1 MDYMCGF
8 VGFNFEDIILAKKMC
23 DVIAHRG
30 PDGEGYY
37 ANTNVTLGHRRL
49 SIIDLQKGGQPI
61 FNEDGSIVVVY
72 NGEIYNFQDLR
83 LDLEKRGHQFSTD
96 SDTEVIVH
104 TYEEYGYECVQ
115 YFNGMFAFA
124 LYDQNK
130 DLLFLARDRLGI
142 KPLHYTCLD
151 DGRILFGS
159 EIKALLQYKQVKRE
173 MDPQSL
179 HYILNLRYIP
189 GERTM
194 FRRIKRLLPGHS
206 MIVKSG
212 EMTIIPYYQLTYR
225 AEDHSEDYYIKT
237 TRKLLEESV
246 RRHLISDVP
255 VGIMLSGGIDSSS
268 IVALAST
275 MVDEPI
281 QTFCMGFGN
290 ENDENSDAQRIADH
304 FGTDHHSL
312 IVSDNLLKDYP
323 KMIWYADEPKRNLYP
338 YYISEVVSKHVKT
351 VLGGLGGDELFGGY
365 VFKYNFV
372 KKIESIR
379 NRTMY
384 ETRKQMAEIADRMI
398 HYQTRYG
405 DNVDDLNLDYL
416 ETIRN
421 IQSNTDLYLITQTLD
436 KVFTNEYLE
445 KIYGP
450 EMLKRRLDAIRDIYL
465 PIFNDEKPFIDQLQI
480 ADTRMKLADDF
491 LLVDD
496 RMNMAHSLESRV
508 PFLDTHLVDF
518 AFRIPSEMKLQ
529 DPNGKHILKMAMK
542 DILPDFVLKK
552 EKQGFASSS
561 YTMYLRG
568 GRDLAQQILSD
579 GCLTREKYISQDYV
593 DSVLHT
599 LPNPRLDLHYTAL
612 WNLMV
617 SELWYRIFIESECNT
632 PNITIDRLL

>member
-1 MDYMCGF
+1 MCGF
-8 VGFNFEDIILAKKMC
+8 VGFNFEDIALAKKMC
-23 DVIAHRG
+23 GVIAHRG

-37 ANTNVTLGHRRL
+37 TNTNVTLGHRRL
-49 SIIDLQKGGQPI
+49 SIIDLQKGDQPM
-61 FNEDGSIVVVY
+61 FNEDGSIVVVH
-72 NGEIYNFQDLR
+72 NGAIYNFRDIR
-83 LDLEKRGHQFSTD
+83 LELEKHGHRFSTE

-104 TYEEYGYECVQ
+104 AYEEYGYDCVQ

-130 DLLFLARDRLGI
+130 DLLFLSRDRFGI
-142 KPLHYTCLD
+142 KPLHYICLD
-151 DGRILFGS
+151 DDRILFGS
-159 EIKALLQYKQVKRE
+159 EIKALLQYKQIKRE

-179 HYILNLRYIP
+179 HYTLNLRYIP

-194 FRRIKRLLPGHS
+194 FKGIKRLLPGHS
-206 MIVKSG
+206 MIIRDG
-212 EMTIIPYYQLTYR
+212 QMTIVPYYQLTYH
-225 AEDHSEDYYIKT
+225 AEHRSEDYYIKT

-246 RRHLISDVP
+246 RRHLTSDVP

-290 ENDENSDAQRIADH
+290 ENDENSDAQKVADH
-304 FGTDHHSL
+304 FETDHHSL

-384 ETRKQMAEIADRMI
+384 ETRKRMAEIADRMI
-398 HYQTRYG
+398 YYQTKYG

-416 ETIRN
+416 ETIQN

-436 KVFTNEYLE
+436 KVFTDEYLE
-445 KIYGP
+445 RIYGS
-450 EMLKRRLDAIRDIYL
+450 EMLKQRLEAIRDVYL
-465 PIFNDEKPFIDQLQI
+465 PNFNDEKPFIDQLQI

-496 RMNMAHSLESRV
+496 RMNMANSLESRA
-508 PFLDTHLVDF
+508 PFLDMHLTDF
-518 AFRIPSEMKLQ
+518 AFTIPSNMKLQ
-529 DPNGKHILKMAMK
+529 DPNGKHMLKMAMK
-542 DILPDFVLKK
+542 DVLPDFVLKK

-561 YTMYLRG
+561 YTTYLRG
-568 GRDLAQQILSD
+568 GRDLMQQILSD
-579 GCLTREKYISQDYV
+579 GCLVREKYISQDYV
-593 DSVLHT
+593 DSILHT

-617 SELWYRIFIESECNT
+617 SELWYRIFIENECNT
-632 PNITIDRLL
+632 PNIIIDRLL

>member
-1 MDYMCGF
+1 MCGF
-8 VGFNFEDIILAKKMC
+8 VGFNFEDTTLAKKMC

-37 ANTNVTLGHRRL
+37 TNTNVTLGHRRL
-49 SIIDLQKGGQPI
+49 SIIDLQKGDQPM

-72 NGEIYNFQDLR
+72 NGEIYNFRDLR
-83 LDLEKRGHQFSTD
+83 LELEKHGHKFSTE

-104 TYEEYGYECVQ
+104 AYEEYGCECVQ

-124 LYDQNK
+124 LYDQNR
-130 DLLFLARDRLGI
+130 DLLFLSRDRFGI
-142 KPLHYTCLD
+142 KPLHYTSLD

-159 EIKALLQYKQVKRE
+159 EIKALLQYKHIKRE

-179 HYILNLRYIP
+179 HYTLNLRYIP

-194 FRRIKRLLPGHS
+194 FKGIKRLLPGHS
-206 MIVKSG
+206 MVIRGGQITIV
-212 EMTIIPYYQLTYR
+212 PYYQLTYH
-225 AEDHSEDYYIKT
+225 AEHRSEDYYIKT

-255 VGIMLSGGIDSSS
+255 IGVMLSGGIDSSS

-290 ENDENSDAQRIADH
+290 GNDENDDAQRIADH

-338 YYISEVVSKHVKT
+338 YYISEMVSKHVKT

-365 VFKYNFV
+365 VFKYNFI

-379 NRTMY
+379 DRTMY

-398 HYQTRYG
+398 YYQTNYG

-436 KVFTNEYLE
+436 KVFTDEYLE
-445 KIYGP
+445 RIYGP
-450 EMLKRRLDAIRDIYL
+450 EMLKQRLEAIRDVYL
-465 PIFNDEKPFIDQLQI
+465 PNFNDEKPFIDQLQV
-480 ADTRMKLADDF
+480 ADTRMKLTDDF

-496 RMNMAHSLESRV
+496 RMNMANSLESRT
-508 PFLDTHLVDF
+508 PFLDMHLTDF
-518 AFRIPSEMKLQ
+518 AFTIPSKMKLQ
-529 DPNGKHILKMAMK
+529 DPNGKHMLKMAMK
-542 DILPDFVLKK
+542 DVLPDFVLKK

-561 YTMYLRG
+561 YTTYLRG
-568 GRDLAQQILSD
+568 GRDLMQQILSD
-579 GCLTREKYISQDYV
+579 GCLVREKYISQDYV
-593 DSVLHT
+593 DSILHT

-617 SELWYRIFIESECNT
+617 SELWYRIFIENECDT
-632 PNITIDRLL
+632 PNITLEKLL

>member
-1 MDYMCGF
+1 MCGF
-8 VGFNFEDIILAKKMC
+8 VGFNFEDIALAKKMC
-23 DVIAHRG
+23 GVIAHRG

-37 ANTNVTLGHRRL
+37 TNTNVTLGHRRL
-49 SIIDLQKGGQPI
+49 SIIDLQKGDQPM
-61 FNEDGSIVVVY
+61 FNEDGSIVVVH
-72 NGEIYNFQDLR
+72 NGAIYNFRDIR
-83 LDLEKRGHQFSTD
+83 LELEKHGHRFSTE

-104 TYEEYGYECVQ
+104 AYEEYGYDCVQ

-130 DLLFLARDRLGI
+130 DLLFLSRDRFGI
-142 KPLHYTCLD
+142 KPLHYICLGD
-151 DGRILFGS
+151 DRILFGS
-159 EIKALLQYKQVKRE
+159 EIKALLQYKQIKRE

-179 HYILNLRYIP
+179 HYTLNLRYIP

-194 FRRIKRLLPGHS
+194 FKGIKRLLPGHS
-206 MIVKSG
+206 MIIRDG
-212 EMTIIPYYQLTYR
+212 QMTIVPYYQLTYH
-225 AEDHSEDYYIKT
+225 AEHRSEDYYIKT

-246 RRHLISDVP
+246 RRHLTSDVP

-290 ENDENSDAQRIADH
+290 ENDENSDAQKVADH
-304 FGTDHHSL
+304 FETDHHSL

-384 ETRKQMAEIADRMI
+384 ETRKRMAEIADRMI
-398 HYQTRYG
+398 YYQTKYG

-416 ETIRN
+416 ETIQN

-436 KVFTNEYLE
+436 KVFTDEYLE
-445 KIYGP
+445 RIYGS
-450 EMLKRRLDAIRDIYL
+450 EMLKQRLEAIRDVYL
-465 PIFNDEKPFIDQLQI
+465 PNFNDEKPFIDQLQI

-496 RMNMAHSLESRV
+496 RMNMANSLESRA
-508 PFLDTHLVDF
+508 PFLDMHLTDF
-518 AFRIPSEMKLQ
+518 AFTIPSNMKLQ
-529 DPNGKHILKMAMK
+529 DPNGKHMLKMAMK
-542 DILPDFVLKK
+542 DVLPDFVLKK

-561 YTMYLRG
+561 YTTYLRG
-568 GRDLAQQILSD
+568 GRDLMQQILSD
-579 GCLTREKYISQDYV
+579 GCLVREKYISQDYV
-593 DSVLHT
+593 DSILHT

-617 SELWYRIFIESECNT
+617 SELWYRIFIENECNT
-632 PNITIDRLL
+632 PNIIIDRLL

>member
-1 MDYMCGF
+1 MCGF
-8 VGFNFEDIILAKKMC
+8 VGFNFEDIALAKKMC
-23 DVIAHRG
+23 GVIAHRG

-37 ANTNVTLGHRRL
+37 TNTNVTLGHRRL
-49 SIIDLQKGGQPI
+49 SIIDLQKGDQPM
-61 FNEDGSIVVVY
+61 FNEDGSIVVVH
-72 NGEIYNFQDLR
+72 NGAIYNFRDIR
-83 LDLEKRGHQFSTD
+83 LELEKHGHRFSTE

-104 TYEEYGYECVQ
+104 AYEEYGYDCVQ

-130 DLLFLARDRLGI
+130 DLLFLSRDRFGI
-142 KPLHYTCLD
+142 KPLHYICLD
-151 DGRILFGS
+151 DDRILFGS
-159 EIKALLQYKQVKRE
+159 EIKALLQYKQIKRE

-179 HYILNLRYIP
+179 HYTLNLRYIP

-194 FRRIKRLLPGHS
+194 FKGIKRLLPGHS
-206 MIVKSG
+206 MIIRDG
-212 EMTIIPYYQLTYR
+212 QMTIVPYYQLTYH
-225 AEDHSEDYYIKT
+225 AEHRSEDYYIKT

-246 RRHLISDVP
+246 RRHLTSDVP

-290 ENDENSDAQRIADH
+290 ENDENSDAQKVADH
-304 FGTDHHSL
+304 FETDHHSL

-384 ETRKQMAEIADRMI
+384 ETRKRMAEIADRMI
-398 HYQTRYG
+398 YYQTKYG

-416 ETIRN
+416 ETLQN

-436 KVFTNEYLE
+436 KVFTDEYLE
-445 KIYGP
+445 RIYGS
-450 EMLKRRLDAIRDIYL
+450 EMLKQRLEAIRDVYL
-465 PIFNDEKPFIDQLQI
+465 PNFNDEKPFIDQLQI

-496 RMNMAHSLESRV
+496 RMNMANSLESRA
-508 PFLDTHLVDF
+508 PFLDMHLTDF
-518 AFRIPSEMKLQ
+518 AFTIPSNMKLQ
-529 DPNGKHILKMAMK
+529 DPNGKHMLKMAMK
-542 DILPDFVLKK
+542 DVLPDFVLKK

-561 YTMYLRG
+561 YTTYLRG
-568 GRDLAQQILSD
+568 GRDLMQQILSD
-579 GCLTREKYISQDYV
+579 GCLVREKYISQDYV
-593 DSVLHT
+593 DSILHT

-617 SELWYRIFIESECNT
+617 SELWYRIFIENECNT
-632 PNITIDRLL
+632 PNIIIDRLL

>member
-1 MDYMCGF
+1 MCGF
-8 VGFNFEDIILAKKMC
+8 VGFNFEDIALAKKMC
-23 DVIAHRG
+23 GVIAHRG

-37 ANTNVTLGHRRL
+37 TNTNVTLGHRRL
-49 SIIDLQKGGQPI
+49 SIIDLQKGDQPM
-61 FNEDGSIVVVY
+61 FNEDGSIVVVH
-72 NGEIYNFQDLR
+72 NGAIYNFRDIR
-83 LDLEKRGHQFSTD
+83 LELEKHGHRFSTE

-104 TYEEYGYECVQ
+104 AYEEYGYDCVQ

-130 DLLFLARDRLGI
+130 DLLFLSRDRFGI
-142 KPLHYTCLD
+142 KPLHYICLD
-151 DGRILFGS
+151 DDRILFGS
-159 EIKALLQYKQVKRE
+159 EIKALLQYKQIKRE

-179 HYILNLRYIP
+179 HYTLNLRYIP

-194 FRRIKRLLPGHS
+194 FKGIKRLLPGHS
-206 MIVKSG
+206 MIIRDG
-212 EMTIIPYYQLTYR
+212 QMTIVPYYQLTYH
-225 AEDHSEDYYIKT
+225 AEHRSEDYYIKT

-246 RRHLISDVP
+246 RRHLTSDVP

-290 ENDENSDAQRIADH
+290 ENDENSDAQKVADH
-304 FGTDHHSL
+304 FETDHHSL

-384 ETRKQMAEIADRMI
+384 ETRKRMAEIADRMI
-398 HYQTRYG
+398 YYQTKYG

-416 ETIRN
+416 ETLQN

-436 KVFTNEYLE
+436 KVFTDEYLE
-445 KIYGP
+445 RIYGS
-450 EMLKRRLDAIRDIYL
+450 EMLKQRLEAIRDVYL
-465 PIFNDEKPFIDQLQI
+465 PNFNDEKPFIDQLQI

-496 RMNMAHSLESRV
+496 RMNMANSLESRA
-508 PFLDTHLVDF
+508 PFLDMHLTDF
-518 AFRIPSEMKLQ
+518 AFTIPSNMKLQ
-529 DPNGKHILKMAMK
+529 DPNGKHMLKMAMK
-542 DILPDFVLKK
+542 DVLPDFVLKK

-561 YTMYLRG
+561 YTTYLRG
-568 GRDLAQQILSD
+568 GRDLMQQILSD
-579 GCLTREKYISQDYV
+579 GCLVREKYISHDYV
-593 DSVLHT
+593 DSILHT

-617 SELWYRIFIESECNT
+617 SELWYRIFIENECNT
-632 PNITIDRLL
+632 PNIIIDRLL